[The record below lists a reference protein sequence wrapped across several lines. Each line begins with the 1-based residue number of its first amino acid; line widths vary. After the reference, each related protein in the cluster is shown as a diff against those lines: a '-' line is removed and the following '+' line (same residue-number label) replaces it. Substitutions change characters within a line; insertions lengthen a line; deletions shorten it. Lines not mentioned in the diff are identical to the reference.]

1 MAGNTTLSAKSW
13 SNMLVHSTLYSTLF
27 TALPLRR
34 TCQVQLQLQI
44 NSIIFCKFLTTV
56 HVYNQCT
63 FQPALCFQCS
73 IYSNKVTK
81 SQICPKQI
89 SAKPVNRSQ
98 TCIDC
103 LLHGH
108 CLRMALKQWSM
119 HSSRADWTTATLCF
133 QVWATVLSSGCSR
146 SRTRQHVL
154 SPALVD
160 VSTSRRCWGVF
171 TGCRCVSAF
180 ATSSWRLCTV
190 HYRVKHR
197 STSSMTAS
205 LCLTLVGVP
214 SGRRNGVFVWYRA
227 ATARSATDRLRL
239 PAHVYGTAFPP
250 RFATYHW
257 QFTLLANILK
267 LICFLVERGHGAF
280 VTFMISL
287 RRIQMFLLTYLLIE
301 GFWFEI
307 ERCICYNTILAVAGY
322 PAIARYH
329 RR

>member
-44 NSIIFCKFLTTV
+44 NSIIFCKFLSTV

-98 TCIDC
+98 TCI
-103 LLHGH
+103 
-108 CLRMALKQWSM
+108 
-119 HSSRADWTTATLCF
+119 
-133 QVWATVLSSGCSR
+133 
-146 SRTRQHVL
+146 
-154 SPALVD
+154 
-160 VSTSRRCWGVF
+160 
-171 TGCRCVSAF
+171 
-180 ATSSWRLCTV
+180 
-190 HYRVKHR
+190 
-197 STSSMTAS
+197 
-205 LCLTLVGVP
+205 
-214 SGRRNGVFVWYRA
+214 
-227 ATARSATDRLRL
+227 
-239 PAHVYGTAFPP
+239 
-250 RFATYHW
+250 
-257 QFTLLANILK
+257 
-267 LICFLVERGHGAF
+267 
-280 VTFMISL
+280 
-287 RRIQMFLLTYLLIE
+287 E

-307 ERCICYNTILAVAGY
+307 EKCICYNTILAVAGY

-329 RR
+329 RH